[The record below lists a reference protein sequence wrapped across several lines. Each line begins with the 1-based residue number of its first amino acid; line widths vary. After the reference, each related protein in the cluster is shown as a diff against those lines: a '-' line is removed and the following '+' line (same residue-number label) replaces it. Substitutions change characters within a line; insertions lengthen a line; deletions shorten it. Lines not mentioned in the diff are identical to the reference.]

1 MFITPAFA
9 QGASSIAEGL
19 QGLMPL
25 MLMLPIFYFL
35 LIKPQQDRAK
45 KHRDLVSNIRRGDTV
60 ITSGGIVGKVLK
72 VKEGDA
78 EIEVEIA
85 KDTVVRVIRGTI
97 ADVRVKGE
105 PVKESA

>member
-1 MFITPAFA
+1 MFITPAYA

-45 KHRDLVSNIRRGDTV
+45 KHRDLVSNIDRK
-60 ITSGGIVGKVLK
+60 S
-72 VKEGDA
+72 
-78 EIEVEIA
+78 
-85 KDTVVRVIRGTI
+85 VV
-97 ADVRVKGE
+97 
-105 PVKESA
+105 

>member
-9 QGASSIAEGL
+9 QSASSIAEGL
-19 QGLMPL
+19 QSLMPL

-60 ITSGGIVGKVLK
+60 VTSGGIVGKVIK

-78 EIEVEIA
+78 EIDVEIA

-105 PVKESA
+105 PVKEPV

>member
-19 QGLMPL
+19 SGLMPL

-35 LIKPQQDRAK
+35 LIKPQQDRVK
-45 KHRDLVSNIRRGDTV
+45 KHRELVSGIRRGDTV
-60 ITSGGIVGKVLK
+60 ITAGGIVGKVVK

-78 EIEVEIA
+78 EIDVEIA
-85 KDTVVRVIRGTI
+85 KDTIVRVLRGTI
-97 ADVRVKGE
+97 SDVRVKGE
-105 PVKESA
+105 PVKDAA